1 MAIAS
6 IANQAMVRTIARI
19 SVGRETERV
28 SGLSGISDWLDM
40 MSIFF
45 KCTCEPELTIG
56 ARKLARCEV
65 CHLSELMTGQLS
77 SRCGEC
83 QPASL
88 NQNRTSSFK
97 EMRLCCFRPS
107 SDGGHRVLQD

>member
-40 MSIFF
+40 MSIF
-45 KCTCEPELTIG
+45 
-56 ARKLARCEV
+56 
-65 CHLSELMTGQLS
+65 S
-77 SRCGEC
+77 SVLVN
-83 QPASL
+83 L
-88 NQNRTSSFK
+88 N
-97 EMRLCCFRPS
+97 
-107 SDGGHRVLQD
+107 